1 MAVRGLMWLLMLFG
15 AWQIVLAGGFQVAL
29 QGVKQTGMGGTGV
42 ANPLDATSIYFNPG
56 GLSLTNKNNLSFNG
70 YLVSPKLQFREEG
83 TNNVYDMDAGASF
96 PFAGYWGWS
105 PKPTQ
110 PWKFGLGIYTPFGSN
125 VQWQDGWAGRYMVT
139 STTLRTIH
147 IQPTFSYQIK
157 DRVGIGAGFVYSRG
171 SVALTRDLPITLA
184 SGLDAEARLSGAAGG
199 YGFNAGIVVRVTKQF
214 DVGFAYKSAIKYNAS
229 NGKARFTVPQA
240 LRDSF
245 PDTGI
250 STTLN
255 TPWQMDA
262 GITYRP
268 EPKLAISLDVNYVG
282 WSVYDEVV
290 IDFEQNTSVLSDI
303 TLPRNFKNSFT
314 IRLGGSYDIDSTFTI
329 RAGTYLDLNP
339 VQNGFV
345 SPETPDSDR
354 FGITLG
360 GTMRSSERFE
370 LDVSVTYL
378 EGVSR
383 TEKQAENYARLGGT
397 YKGRGLVIG
406 LAFNFNLGKKA
417 KPQLPEPSPAPES
430 QPTPEN
436 PPTP

>member
-1 MAVRGLMWLLMLFG
+1 MAVRGLMWLLLVVG
-15 AWQIVLAGGFQVAL
+15 SWPVLLAGGFQVAL

-56 GLSLTNKNNLSFNG
+56 GLSLTNKNSLSFNG

-83 TNNVYDMDAGASF
+83 TNNIYDMDAGASF

-105 PKPTQ
+105 PKPAQ
-110 PWKFGLGIYTPFGSN
+110 PWKLGLGIYTPFGSS
-125 VQWQDGWAGRYMVT
+125 VQWQEGWAGRYVLT

-171 SVALTRDLPITLA
+171 SVAQTRDLPITLP

-199 YGFNAGIVVRVTKQF
+199 YGFNAGALARITKQF
-214 DVGFAYKSAIKYNAS
+214 DVGFAYKSAIKYNAN

-245 PDTGI
+245 PEGSI
-250 STTLN
+250 STILN
-255 TPWQMDA
+255 TPWQVDV

-282 WSVYDEVV
+282 WSVYDEVA
-290 IDFEQNTSVLSDI
+290 INFEQNTSVLQDI
-303 TLPRNFKNSFT
+303 TLPRNFKNSLTFR
-314 IRLGGSYDIDSTFTI
+314 IGGSYQIDSTFTI

-339 VQNGFV
+339 VRDGFV
-345 SPETPDSDR
+345 SPETPDADR
-354 FGITLG
+354 FAITLG
-360 GTMRSSERFE
+360 ATMRSSERFE
-370 LDVSVTYL
+370 LDVSFSYV
-378 EGVSR
+378 EGVKR
-383 TEKQAENYARLGGT
+383 TEKQAENYTQLGGT
-397 YKGRGLVIG
+397 YKGRAMVIG
-406 LAFNFNLGKKA
+406 LAFNFNLDKKA
-417 KPQLPEPSPAPES
+417 KPQLPETVPTPSPENT
-430 QPTPEN
+430 PTP
-436 PPTP
+436 